1 MGEAAMPDGSMT
13 SAANAR
19 AIEARAKAYSTPL
32 DQFHPADAAL
42 FRNDTLW
49 PWFERLRAEDPVHY
63 TAESEFGS
71 YWSVTKGRDIIA
83 VDSNHGVF
91 SSDSELGGIA
101 INDGAQP
108 RAQASFI
115 SLDPPMHDEQR
126 RVVAPMFSTAS
137 MAALEPVIRER
148 AAKILDELPRGE
160 TFDFVDKVA
169 VELTSQM
176 LATLFDYPFE
186 DRRKLPRCSDLILA
200 SPEPGGIVESEEARQ
215 VELFQILTPF
225 IGMWD
230 ERLASPPRNDLLS
243 MLAHGA
249 ATNRKEPNDYVGN
262 IILLIVAGSDTT
274 RHSITGGL
282 LALNQ
287 NPGEYAKLRANPGLI
302 ESMVPEIIRYQSPV
316 AHMRRTAL
324 ADAEIGG
331 KQVKK
336 GDKVI
341 MWYVSGNRDADTID
355 NPDAFIID
363 RERPRQHVGFGFG
376 IHRCVGNRLAEM
388 QLRVMWEE
396 ILARFPFIEV
406 VGEPRRMNSNFVKG
420 YEAMPVRIPV

>member
-1 MGEAAMPDGSMT
+1 MPDGSMT
-13 SAANAR
+13 SADAAK
-19 AIEARAKAYSTPL
+19 ALEAREKAYSTPL
-32 DQFHPADAAL
+32 DQFHPADPAL

-63 TAESEFGS
+63 TAESEFGP
-71 YWSVTKGRDIIA
+71 YWSVTKGRDIIS

-91 SSDSELGGIA
+91 SSDSEAGGIA
-101 INDGAQP
+101 IGDGTQP
-108 RAQASFI
+108 REMASFI

-126 RVVAPMFSTAS
+126 RVIAPMFSTAS

-148 AAKILDELPRGE
+148 AGKILDELPRGE

-186 DRRKLPRCSDLILA
+186 DRRQLPRCSDLILA
-200 SPEPGGIVESEEARQ
+200 TPEPGGIVESEEARQ

-225 IGMWD
+225 VGMWD
-230 ERLASPPRNDLLS
+230 ERLAAPPRNDLLS
-243 MLAHGA
+243 MLAHGGSTFRTA
-249 ATNRKEPNDYVGN
+249 PEAWMGN
-262 IILLIVAGSDTT
+262 VVLLIVAGSDTT

-287 NPGEYAKLRANPGLI
+287 NPDEYAKLRANPGLI

-324 ADAEIGG
+324 ADAELGG
-331 KQVKK
+331 KQIKK
-336 GDKVI
+336 GEKVI

-396 ILARFPFIEV
+396 ILARFPMIEV

-420 YEAMPVRIPV
+420 YEAMPVRIPA

>member
-1 MGEAAMPDGSMT
+1 MIRQKGEAAMADGTLT
-13 SAANAR
+13 SAATERAR
-19 AIEARAKAYSTPL
+19 EAREKAYSTPL
-32 DQFHPADAAL
+32 DQFHVANPEL
-42 FRNDTLW
+42 FRSDTLW

-63 TAESEFGS
+63 TADSEYGP
-71 YWSVTKGRDIIA
+71 YWSVTKSRDIIA
-83 VDSNHGVF
+83 VDSNHGIF

-101 INDGAQP
+101 INDGTQP
-108 RAQASFI
+108 RDRASFI
-115 SLDPPMHDEQR
+115 SLDLPMHDEQR
-126 RVVAPMFSTAS
+126 RVIAPMFSSAS
-137 MAALEPVIRER
+137 MAGLEPVIRER

-225 IGMWD
+225 IGMWN

-243 MLAHGA
+243 MLAHGS
-249 ATNRKEPNDYVGN
+249 ATYRDEPEAYLGN
-262 IILLIVAGSDTT
+262 VILLIVAGSDTT

-287 NPGEYAKLRANPGLI
+287 NPDQYAKLL
-302 ESMVPEIIRYQSPV
+302 PEVIRYQSPV

-324 ADAEIGG
+324 ADAELGG
-331 KQVKK
+331 KAISK
-336 GDKVI
+336 GEKVI
-341 MWYVSGNRDADTID
+341 MWYVSGNRDGEAID
-355 NPDAFIID
+355 QPDAFIID

-396 ILARFPFIEV
+396 ILARFPLIEV

-420 YEAMPVRIPV
+420 YEAMPVRIPA